1 MKKEMLFAILLGLIL
16 GGGAAF
22 ALVRLPKN
30 FKTDTG
36 ASPTPLVTATEDQ
49 VSPTTSPQEL
59 TLEILLPEN
68 QTMTNEQEITI
79 SGKTKSDALV
89 AISSPLDEKV
99 TTAASDGTFSER
111 VKLEEGSNEILIV
124 SRFND
129 LEAQK
134 RILVNYTKEN
144 L

>member
-1 MKKEMLFAILLGLIL
+1 
-16 GGGAAF
+16 
-22 ALVRLPKN
+22 
-30 FKTDTG
+30 
-36 ASPTPLVTATEDQ
+36 
-49 VSPTTSPQEL
+49 
-59 TLEILLPEN
+59 
-68 QTMTNEQEITI
+68 MTNEQEITI
-79 SGKTKSDALV
+79 SGKTKSDALI
-89 AISSPLDEKV
+89 AISSPLDEKI

-111 VKLEEGSNEILIV
+111 VKLDEGSNEILIV